1 MPYPRPTLPDLI
13 AQAEADIESR
23 LPGTDAKV
31 RRTNLNVLARIV
43 AAGLHGL
50 YGFVAWLAR
59 QVMPDTADADYLA
72 RWASIWLSTP
82 RVPAEFAGGTV
93 IFTGTDGAYVPA
105 TTVLQRADGVRFE
118 TVTAGVVAG
127 GQVSLQVVAVEAGQ
141 AGNTLAGARLSL
153 VTPVAGLAGSGIVAA
168 GALTA
173 GADAETDDALRA
185 RLLARIRKPPQG
197 GAAADYLA
205 WALEVPGVTRA
216 WVFSA
221 QAGEVDLFF
230 VRDADLSPIPDAAEV
245 ADVQDWIDARRPV
258 TALFTARAPV
268 PDAVPFT
275 IHLVPDTPAVRA
287 AVAAELADF
296 FMREASPG
304 ATLPLSRIREAV
316 SLAAGERDSVVSV
329 PSADVV
335 SAPGHMAT
343 LGAVTWV

>member
-93 IFTGTDGAYVPA
+93 GFTGTDGTYVPA
-105 TTVLQRADGVRFE
+105 GTVLQRADGVRFE

-153 VTPVAGLAGSGIVAA
+153 VTPVAGLAGSGVVAA

-245 ADVQDWIDARRPV
+245 ADMQAWIDARRPV

-268 PDAVPFT
+268 PDAIPFT

-287 AVAAELADF
+287 AVEAELADF

-329 PSADVV
+329 PSADVA